1 MNFFLTIYN
10 EKTMNA
16 EDKRAEIID
25 RMLRYSRITS
35 SETDNEVGHHERQ
48 SSVTEPTVPEPIA
61 IIGVSGYF
69 PQCMNVKEYWDALD
83 NDRLL
88 IEEIPAS
95 RINWE
100 GVYDPSGKDLGKSHT
115 KWGGLIPNIRNFDP
129 QFFGILPSEAATMD
143 PRKRLL
149 LSSVYHA
156 LEDACYAPN
165 SLRTS
170 RTGVFIAVEDDEH
183 EQYLR
188 ELGLNAKVIGYGNS
202 TSLIANQLSYFFD
215 FRGPSEVINTM
226 CSGGAVAIHRAV
238 RALRSGEISL
248 AVVGAANILLHADP
262 FIALSRIGQMSPVNS
277 ISSFGKNAKGWL
289 RADGVASVILKPLS
303 KAVAD
308 KDPIYATIRNSAVN
322 YNGKGGM
329 SIATPNI
336 PAHVDVIRS
345 CYEEAEINPAQVGYI
360 EAQGMGNPVADIAE
374 WEACNRALKAIAH
387 DKKIE
392 IDNGSCRISTLK
404 PTTGH
409 MHAASA
415 LGSLFK
421 IIRSFQTNK
430 IHKILGLTEINP
442 DLDLNDQ
449 PCRLATETEQWKEE
463 QFPRLAGLHS
473 YGSGGNNAHI
483 LIEEYKG
490 GQNISPSSPE
500 DVIIPLSATTEEQC
514 RKMVKSLLEVVVTRP
529 DYELRSIAHTLQVG
543 RDVMKH
549 RVAFVVRSR
558 DELINQCKTYLEH
571 GVLHLE
577 TPVPGDRA
585 DVSSIAAA
593 WLKGEDVSWSR
604 IQYKFPANR
613 LHLPVYY
620 PFNDQDCWIGRDDQV
635 LSTKAETQ
643 STEDVKRDKASC
655 LKCEHS
661 LNGRCVGNKNG
672 QGCKKIGAVALKE
685 DGAFARAEQI
695 VRDVLSFFLRIPPA
709 DIELGKQFSAMGFDS
724 LLVTNLTNRFYE
736 QYGLKLEP
744 AIFFEQTTPRQLIEF
759 LIREFKDQFSDKPSA
774 LNAGEM
780 QSGTMSSSKDRT
792 VATDTAKSGQATK
805 YNHHSEQ
812 NPFPIAIVG
821 VSGRFPQAASIDQ
834 LWRNLVNG
842 KDSIDEVP
850 AGRWSVR
857 DHFHPDKEMANKQGK
872 SYGKWGGFLEGFCHF
887 DPGFFNITPAEAESM
902 SPKERLFL
910 ECAWHAVED
919 AGYTSQTL
927 RDEKVGVFS
936 GVTRGGIDPYRVSP
950 FTISNRVSYVMN
962 FNGPS
967 MTIDT
972 ACSSSL
978 VAIHEACQHIYTG
991 ECSVALAGGVH
1002 VFLDASHFSIL
1013 SSMYMLSPDGTSK
1026 PFGDNAN
1033 GMVPGEGVGIVML
1046 KPLQK
1051 AVLDGDHIYGVIKG
1065 SATNHGGKTNGFTVP
1080 NPRAH
1085 RDLVQDAL
1093 IKGGVNAREVSY
1105 VEAHGTGTSLGD
1117 PIEIR
1122 GLTEAFKKD
1131 SSQTAYCRIGSL
1143 KSNIGHLEAA
1153 AGVSG
1158 LVKILLQMKYRKLV
1172 PSLHSETLNPQID
1185 FSKTPF
1191 IVQQELEDWH
1201 PTNDKGIGISRIAC
1215 VSSFGA
1221 GGTNAH
1227 VVVEEYLEEEVASK
1241 STIDSS
1247 PSIILLSARNEDRL
1261 KEQAKLLHS
1270 FLKNSD
1276 RGYQFTLADL
1286 AYTLQ
1291 VGRVALEERL
1301 AIEATSLEELEI
1313 KLEHFLTQQRVVDK
1327 IYRGNRKENKETI
1340 ALFSNDSQMAA
1351 VVDSWA
1357 RTGNVAKLLSYWAK
1371 GIDYDWRK
1379 MYASV
1384 TEGHSLRRISLPGYP
1399 FTKEFYGIPPIMTLP
1414 TLRTEAPTLQHPLVH
1429 KNTSTF
1435 SEQKFSAEFTGD
1447 EFFLK
1452 DHVVNGERVLPGV
1465 AYLEMVNKAIRLA
1478 DGESL
1483 KDSKDIIVQLKN
1495 VAWVQPI
1502 IVREPIQVDIV
1513 VSPEDNGSINFEIS
1527 SHKPHDSF
1535 EKTIHSSGNATLIRT
1550 PTTQAVDIA
1559 TITTAADTRI
1569 FTAEECY
1576 AVFNKMGIVY
1586 GAAHKGIEKIY
1597 VRDEQLLAK
1606 LVLPS
1611 VVSETREMF
1620 QLHPSLLDSA
1630 LQAIAGFMMAEKAVY
1645 ADRWPLPIP
1654 FALGRLTVLNQC
1666 TSTMWASIRING
1678 EGELTGNED
1687 DFDSLSFDI
1696 NLTDE
1701 SGNICVQ
1708 FEKYTARILG
1718 ATVSRPGST
1727 GTLFVESRWEEDQV
1741 PAKNDAENARLRI
1754 VIICKENRL
1763 SEEEFRRHDESVQ
1776 IVALES
1782 SHDRID
1788 DRVGDYTMELLKSL
1802 RVLMK
1807 DKPVEAM
1814 LLQFVVRDHS
1824 EERVL
1829 KALFGLIRTAHTEN
1843 PKISGQLISVGQ
1855 DDTMQSIASRLRE
1868 TSSMPGIVQLRFVN
1882 GQRQRTVL
1890 REYFPESGE
1899 IKYPWKQN
1907 GVYLITGGMGGL
1919 GLIFANEILKQ
1930 IQPVTLILTGRSA
1943 SDEKIAATLTKLRAY
1958 GGVVDYRQIDVS
1970 HEEAVVELIGN
1981 ITQLYG
1987 GLNGIIHCAGVI
1999 KDRFILKNTGEH
2011 VLEVLAPKVR
2021 GLVNL
2026 DLATRYSAL
2035 DIFVLCSSSTSV
2047 LGNAGQGDYAVANA
2061 FMDEYALYRN
2071 SLVSTKKRHGLTVAV
2086 NWPLWKQGGMQVD
2099 KEVEQ
2104 MMSVSIGM
2112 IPMEESQGLRA
2123 LYQVI
2128 ASGSGQMMV
2137 LSGNLKKIRSV
2148 ILQASKVLRPTV
2160 VSAAEGNETN
2170 VRVAKELGNRP
2181 DIKDKAI
2188 AYFKKLLS
2196 VVIKLPADALE
2207 TDMPME
2213 EYGIDS
2219 IMVMKLTR
2227 ELENVFGSL
2236 PKTLF
2241 FEYQNIG
2248 ELSEYFLSSHTEKLY
2263 ALLDLKNLSRAEKKD
2278 IPEAIAPH
2286 SNEDVH
2292 VPIRSRRI
2300 GRFSS
2305 PDVQQVERKTVEKRR
2320 DIAIIGLAG
2329 QYPKAR
2335 NINEFWDNLC
2345 KGENCVTEVPGNR
2358 WDHSLYFDADKDKVG
2373 KTYTKWGG
2381 FLDGMDEFDPLFFN
2395 MSPKDAEVLDPQE
2408 RLFLQCA
2415 HAAVEDAGYTR
2426 ETLGR
2431 YRASGLNGN
2440 VGVYVGVMW
2449 EEYQLYGA
2457 QETAFGRPLVLSSS
2471 PSSIANRVSYY
2482 FNLHGPSIAVDTM
2495 CSSSLTSIHLACQ
2508 SLQSGECE
2516 VAIAGGVNVSLH
2528 PNKFLVLGYGRFASS
2543 KGLCE
2548 SFGVGGDGYVPGE
2561 GVGAVLLK
2569 PLDQAIAD
2577 NDHIYGV
2584 IKGTAV
2590 NHGGKAN
2597 GFTVP
2602 NPSAQANV
2610 IDRAMK
2616 MADFDPRT
2624 ISYLEAHG
2632 TGTALGDPIEIAG
2645 LSKVFNSKETQ
2656 YCAIGSVKS
2665 NIGHC
2670 ESAAGISGLT
2680 KVLLQMKHRQLVP
2693 SLHSAV
2699 LNSNIDFK
2707 NSPFQ
2712 VQQELAEW
2720 KRPVLNA
2727 GPEQKEWP
2735 RRAGIS
2741 SFGAGGSN
2749 SHILVEEYIPETAS
2763 VDSQG
2768 TSLNTSTDAA
2778 LIVLSAKNTDRL
2790 NEQVKQLLAEIQRGD
2805 YSDKDLP
2812 NIAYTL
2818 QVGREAM
2825 EQRMAITVSSISELT
2840 EKLTEFT
2847 LIDGKIENIVQ
2858 GKAKL
2863 HKDILSFFTSDD
2875 DMEKTIE
2882 NWIKKKKYEKL
2893 LGLWVNGFDIDWEK
2907 LHVNSRLTSGYPRRI
2922 SLPTYP
2928 FVRDRYWPDL
2938 KKPERFVHGNT
2949 AASFLHPLVHQN
2961 ISTFSEQKFS
2971 STFSGHEFFLKDH
2984 VIKGQKLL
2992 PGVTYMEMVTQAM
3005 LIATEQ
3011 RKGSVAIENM
3021 VWAQPLMVNGS
3032 PKKISIAISPDEHGE
3047 IRFEVSSEPD
3057 AIDHKR
3063 TVHSDGVVKLIDQ
3076 PGNLTLDIG
3085 HLKTQTD
3092 KVLTGSECY
3101 AFLSTL
3107 GIDYGPSQ
3115 QAIENIYI
3123 GDDQLLAQLVLPDS
3137 LSDTLDQYTLHPS
3150 LMDASVQ
3157 SLIGFSSQYYLNP
3170 AGMKVAVP
3178 FSVKSVAVIGPC
3190 THRMWA
3196 FVRRNGIQ
3204 NSASINSLADLS
3216 FDIDVADESGMVCV
3230 QLRGLTTR
3238 FLKKDNDEVGAP
3250 DILMIEPDWYQK
3262 EAGESRD
3269 INADHQKRLVVVIEN
3284 NAITEFLSGK
3294 FPEARILNL
3303 NLPQPS
3309 LHLTFENYAL
3319 AIFREVKQLLSAKL
3333 GSKTIIQVV
3342 VPRTHDGEILS
3353 AIAGLL
3359 KTAHSENPLFSGQI
3373 IFVEYEEGME
3383 NIAACLN
3390 EDLAAPSDTIIRHSG
3405 KKREVF
3411 ELRESVAIE
3420 STVNHCWKDRG
3431 VYLITGGAGGLG
3443 LIFAREI
3450 ASKTANAV
3458 VILTGRSPLTAELE
3472 IQLEKIRSHGIIIEY
3487 KQSDAAD
3494 IDSVQALTKFILNK
3508 YGSLHGIIHS
3518 AGILRDNFILKKAEG
3533 EVKEVFASKVTGIS
3547 NLDFAT
3553 KEVPLDFIILC
3564 SSTSGVTGNAGQAD
3578 YAMANGYLDWFARG
3592 RNTLVSDKQRSG
3604 MSISVNWP
3612 LWKEG
3617 GMQVTKAN
3625 EELLFENFGMIPL
3638 ESGPAFDSLYKAM
3651 AAGKQQLMLLQGDP
3665 NKLRVAF
3672 LKAPAV
3678 TGMTKPLI
3686 HSLENKDV
3694 KEVDTTDKKTKALAY
3709 FTKVLSV
3716 ALKLSESKINV
3727 DKPME
3732 EYGIDSVLVIRMTN
3746 ELEKIFG
3753 SLSKT
3758 LFFEYQT
3765 IRELTEYFE
3774 GAFPER
3780 LNALI
3785 GVEQNNP
3792 KVSDKIPVVSS
3803 DSGKGVA
3810 VRLGETRF
3818 KMLAGSQGK
3827 TVSDSALDIAIV
3839 GLSGSY
3845 PQAKD
3850 IESFW
3855 KVLKEGKNC
3864 ITEIPSDRWDHNQYF
3879 DAEKNKSGKTY
3890 GRWGG
3895 FMEGVD
3901 EFDPLFFGITPKEA
3915 EIMDP
3920 QERLFLQ
3927 CVYEA
3932 LEDAGFTKDG
3942 LGHNKITGSSGN
3954 VGVFVGVMNEEY
3966 QLFGAAETALGRPLV
3981 LSGNS
3986 AAIANRISYFF
3997 NLNGPSIAL
4006 NTMCSSSLTTV
4017 HLACQSLILGECE
4030 TAIAGGVNVTLHPNK
4045 YVSLSYGN
4053 FLSTDGLCK
4062 SFGSGGDGYVPGEGV
4077 GAIILKPLA
4086 KAIVDNDHIYGVI
4099 KGTAVN
4105 HGGKTN
4111 GYTVPNPKA
4120 QTNVIGK
4127 AMKVAGFEPHTISY
4141 LEAHGT
4147 GTRLG
4152 DPIEITG
4159 LNKAFNT
4166 DQKQFCALG
4175 SVKSNIGHCEGAAG
4189 IVGITKV
4196 LLQLKYHQLVPSL
4209 HATSLNPNIDF
4220 ENSPFVVQRELAD
4233 WKRPSFVLNGELR
4246 EYPRRAGVSA
4256 FGAGGA
4262 NAHVL
4267 IEEYIP
4273 ADNTFSV
4280 DFNQAESVKPAIIV
4294 LSAKTS
4300 QQLKQKAEK
4309 LIAWIHGEDDLSGR
4323 KLADMAYTLQMGREA
4338 MDERMAVV
4346 ATNFAVLEQ
4355 KLIEFVTGKTGI
4367 KNLYTGRI
4375 NQDDETFAASAAD
4388 KDMAHA
4394 IDVSIKNNDHGKL
4407 LDLWVKGLA
4416 FDWNTLYANV
4426 GASERPSK
4434 ISLPT
4439 YPFARKRCWFSRPA
4453 AEVKNENTF
4462 AAGPPLNGS
4471 LLSTPIMMEKQWRM
4485 KSPVVS
4491 GSRCEHV
4498 GILYTHESKDIA
4510 TKLAQEIPNSI
4521 LIDITA
4527 AEVFQNSQPDQRKW
4541 DKLDGLIDVTGY
4553 GNHAD
4558 DSFGWIKLIQYL
4570 IARGNIKIR
4579 LLCVTRG
4586 LTAFEN
4592 QNINLCGAAHAG
4604 LFRMLGS
4611 EYSHV
4616 TSGQMDLDRESTMDV
4631 QVNQIIKE
4639 LSISDVDTEVCYR
4652 GETRYVPQLTE
4663 IPVSLR
4669 PTKRI
4674 HFSPDQVLWITGG
4687 TRGLGYLCACHF
4699 VKQYGV
4705 RRLVLSG
4712 QEAFPS
4718 RDQWDQLCEQDST
4731 LARKIRN
4738 VLALEKLGV
4747 AVRVIGMNSNSLSQ
4761 SVHDIKRSWGAIHGV
4776 IHCAGVADHNN
4787 PAFIRK
4793 SSDDIRKVMT
4803 PKIAGLN
4810 MLYDCMHKE
4819 PLSFF
4824 ILFSSVSGVIPSLG
4838 AGQAAYSMANAYMD
4852 HFAES
4857 KFHDCP
4863 ITSLQWPNWKE
4874 TGMGEV
4880 KTKAYH
4886 QTGLQGLTDAE
4897 GLELLDIV
4905 INQNTGP
4912 VVLPAYVD
4920 RTLWH
4925 PQRLLHNKIQAE
4937 RTAVPQEDA
4946 TTRGRQSPESEGQL
4960 LTLKVRDWLTNLFSR
4975 ELKLEATDLKIDKPF
4990 QDYGIDSIL
4999 IMQLLDPIQKAL
5011 EQDVDPSIL
5020 YEYTTIKTFADWLVM
5035 TYPQILS
5042 RFLMTAVESEHGP
5055 KGEVKNEVTSSGKDI
5070 AVVGLTC
5077 RFPGAPDLKMY
5088 WRLLS
5093 EGSSGIGIVPEDRW
5107 SNPRSYSAGMIED
5120 PYSFDPKF
5128 FLMHDE
5134 DAEGMDPQAL
5144 LVLEE
5149 TLKLFCHAGYTTD
5162 EIKGKAV
5169 GVYLGGRSK
5178 HSPEPRKLASMRNPI
5193 VAAGQN
5199 YLSANVSQFFDLR
5212 GPSLTV
5218 DTACSSALVGMN
5230 MAILALQQGEIESAV
5245 VGGVSLLNSDETHRL
5260 FEQRGILGK
5269 GKDFHLFD
5277 QRANG
5282 IVLGEGI
5289 GLVML
5294 KTVDRALLDGDEI
5307 YATIKSVAIN
5317 NDGRTAGP
5325 ATPNIQ
5331 AQKEVMQAALNKAGK
5346 KPEEISHIEV
5356 NGSGSEVTDLIE
5368 LKAISS
5374 VYRSSVKIPCGLGSV
5389 KPNIGHPLCA
5399 EGIASFIK
5407 VVLMLSNKQFV
5418 PFLSGHRPMKYFDIA
5433 SSSFEFA
5440 RVLRSWPDAPY
5451 VAAINCFADG
5461 GTNAH
5466 VILETFE
5473 RSTGNVS
5480 VRKPLPLPPLNRKD
5494 LRTGHEQLPV
5504 EPSHFID
5511 VGISDPELCE
5521 SVWESF
5527 K

>member
-1 MNFFLTIYN
+1 
-10 EKTMNA
+10 MNA

-25 RMLRYSRITS
+25 RMLRHTRITS
-35 SETDNEVGHHERQ
+35 SDSEIGNDVGHREMQ
-48 SSVTEPTVPEPIA
+48 TSVSMQTLPEPIA

-83 NDRLL
+83 HDLPL
-88 IEEIPAS
+88 IEEIPAG

-100 GVYDPSGKDLGKSHT
+100 SVYDPSGKDPGKSHT
-115 KWGGLIPNIRNFDP
+115 KWGGVIPNIRNFDP

-165 SLRTS
+165 TLRKS

-188 ELGLNAKVIGYGNS
+188 ELGINPKVIGYGNS

-215 FRGPSEVINTM
+215 FRGPSEVIDTM

-277 ISSFGKNAKGWL
+277 ISSFGKDAKGWL

-303 KAVAD
+303 KAIAD

-336 PAHVDVIRS
+336 SAHVDVIRS
-345 CYEEAEINPAQVGYI
+345 CYEEAGIDPARVGYI

-387 DKKIE
+387 DRKIT

-409 MHAASA
+409 MHATSA

-442 DLDLNDQ
+442 DLDLNNQ

-490 GQNISPSSPE
+490 HQSISSSSSE
-500 DVIIPLSATTEEQC
+500 DVIIPLSAATEEQC
-514 RKMVKSLLEVVVTRP
+514 RKMVNSLLEVVATHSE
-529 DYELRSIAHTLQVG
+529 YELRSIAHTLQIG

-549 RVAFVVRSR
+549 KIAFVARSH
-558 DELINQCKTYLEH
+558 DELINQCKTYLET
-571 GVLHLE
+571 GVLDLE
-577 TPVPGDRA
+577 TSGVTVDRA
-585 DVSSIAAA
+585 AAISIAAA
-593 WLKGEDVSWSR
+593 WMKGEDVSWDR
-604 IQYKFPANR
+604 IQYKLPANR
-613 LHLPVYY
+613 LHFPVYY
-620 PFNDQDCWIGRDDQV
+620 SFNDQDCWTGHDDHV
-635 LSTKAETQ
+635 VTAKTETQ
-643 STEDVKRDKASC
+643 SAENVKRSKGSC
-655 LKCEHS
+655 LKCENS
-661 LNGRCVGNKNG
+661 INGRCAGNKNG
-672 QGCKKIGAVALKE
+672 TGCKKIGAVAFKE
-685 DGAFARAEQI
+685 EGAFARAEQI

-724 LLVTNLTNRFYE
+724 LLVTNLTHRFYE
-736 QYGLKLEP
+736 QYGLKLQP
-744 AIFFEQTTPRQLIEF
+744 AIFFEQTSPRQLIEF
-759 LIREFKDQFSDKPSA
+759 LILEFKDQFGDQRLS
-774 LNAGEM
+774 LNTGEI
-780 QSGTMSSSKDRT
+780 QSGTVSSLKDRT
-792 VATDTAKSGQATK
+792 VASDTGKSGQTTK
-805 YNHHSEQ
+805 YSRHSEQ
-812 NPFPIAIVG
+812 EHFPVAIIG
-821 VSGRFPQAASIDQ
+821 VSGRFPEAASIDQ
-834 LWRNLVNG
+834 LWLNLVKG

-850 AGRWSVR
+850 TGRWSVG

-887 DPGFFNITPAEAESM
+887 DPSFFNITPAEAELM

-1051 AVLDGDHIYGVIKG
+1051 AILDGDHIYGVIKG

-1080 NPRAH
+1080 NPQAH

-1093 IKGGVNAREVSY
+1093 AKSAVSAREISY

-1131 SSQTAYCRIGSL
+1131 TFETAYCRIGSL

-1191 IVQQELEDWH
+1191 IVQQGLEDWN
-1201 PTNDKGIGISRIAC
+1201 PTNEKGIGISRIAC
-1215 VSSFGA
+1215 LSSFGA

-1227 VVVEEYLEEEVASK
+1227 VVVEEYVGEQVTSE
-1241 STIDSS
+1241 STSHPIIDST
-1247 PSIILLSARNEDRL
+1247 PSVVLLSARNEDRL
-1261 KEQAKLLHS
+1261 KEQAKLLHD

-1276 RGYQFTLADL
+1276 RDYGFTLTDL

-1301 AIEATSLEELEI
+1301 AMEVSSIGELEI
-1313 KLEHFLTQQRVVDK
+1313 KLEHFLTQQKSFEK

-1340 ALFSNDSQMAA
+1340 ALFSNESQMAD
-1351 VVDSWA
+1351 VVDGWVRS
-1357 RTGNVAKLLSYWAK
+1357 GNVAKLLSYWVK
-1371 GIDYDWRK
+1371 GVDYDWRK
-1379 MYASV
+1379 MYAAKP
-1384 TEGHSLRRISLPGYP
+1384 EKHSPRRISLPGYP
-1399 FTKEFYGIPPIMTLP
+1399 FTKEFYGLPPIITAS
-1414 TLRTEAPTLQHPLVH
+1414 TSKVEDAIGQHPLVH

-1435 SEQKFSAEFTGD
+1435 SEQKFSTAFTGE

-1465 AYLEMVNKAIRLA
+1465 AYLEMVNKAIQLA
-1478 DGESL
+1478 DGEL
-1483 KDSKDIIVQLKN
+1483 PLRQDSKDIIVQLKN
-1495 VAWVQPI
+1495 VAWIQPI
-1502 IVREPIQVDIV
+1502 IVREPVQVDIV
-1513 VSPEDNGSINFEIS
+1513 VSPEEDGSVNFEITS
-1527 SHKPHDSF
+1527 RTPQDSL
-1535 EKTIHSSGNATLIRT
+1535 EKNIHSSGNATFIRRPKT
-1550 PTTQAVDIA
+1550 RAVDIA
-1559 TITTAADTRI
+1559 AMTAATDI
-1569 FTAEECY
+1569 QIYTAEECY
-1576 AVFNKMGIVY
+1576 AAFSKMGIAY
-1586 GAAHKGIEKIY
+1586 GAAHKGIEKVY
-1597 VRDEQLLAK
+1597 VRNGHLLAK

-1611 VVSETREMF
+1611 VVSETEKTF

-1630 LQAIAGFMMAEKAVY
+1630 LQAIAGFMIAEKEVY

-1654 FALGRLTVLNQC
+1654 FALGRLTVLSQC
-1666 TSTMWASIRING
+1666 TSTMWASIRMNG

-1696 NLTDE
+1696 DLTDE

-1708 FEKYTARILG
+1708 FEKYTARILET
-1718 ATVSRPGST
+1718 TVSHPGST
-1727 GTLFVESRWEEDQV
+1727 GTIIVESRWEEDR
-1741 PAKNDAENARLRI
+1741 ALEKNDAWNDRQRI
-1754 VIICKENRL
+1754 VIVCKENRL
-1763 SEEEFRRHDESVQ
+1763 SEEEFGWHDEDVQ
-1776 IVALES
+1776 LVELES
-1782 SHDRID
+1782 SHNRID
-1788 DRVGDYTMELLKSL
+1788 DRVSDYTLQLLTHL

-1807 DKPVEAM
+1807 DKPAEAM
-1814 LLQFVVRDHS
+1814 LLQFVVRDFG

-1829 KALFGLIRTAHTEN
+1829 KALFGLIRTAHIEN
-1843 PKISGQLISVGQ
+1843 PSISGQLINVGQ
-1855 DDTMQSIASRLRE
+1855 DDTVTSIASMLKE
-1868 TSSMPGIVQLRFVN
+1868 TSSIPGTAQFRFVN
-1882 GQRQRTVL
+1882 GQRQRIVL
-1890 REYFPESGE
+1890 RECLPVTGE
-1899 IKYPWKQN
+1899 IKHPWKQN

-1919 GLIFANEILKQ
+1919 GLIFANEILRQ
-1930 IQPVTLILTGRSA
+1930 IQPVTLILTGRA
-1943 SDEKIAATLTKLRAY
+1943 APDEKVAIALANLRAY

-1970 HEEAVVELIGN
+1970 HEDAVVGLIGN

-1999 KDRFILKNTGEH
+1999 KDSFILKNTGEH
-2011 VLEVLAPKVR
+2011 VLDVLAPKVQ

-2035 DIFVLCSSSTSV
+2035 DFFVLCSSSTSV
-2047 LGNAGQGDYAVANA
+2047 LGNVGQGDYAVANA

-2099 KEVEQ
+2099 REIEQ
-2104 MMSVSIGM
+2104 MISASIGM
-2112 IPMEESQGLRA
+2112 IPMEESQGLKA

-2137 LSGNLKKIRSV
+2137 LSGNLRKIRTA
-2148 ILQASKVLRPTV
+2148 ILQASNVIKPAA
-2160 VSAAEGNETN
+2160 VSDVKGNETDTA
-2170 VRVAKELGNRP
+2170 VAKQLGNRA
-2181 DIKDKAI
+2181 DIKDKAV
-2188 AYFKKLLS
+2188 AYFKKLLAG
-2196 VVIKLPADALE
+2196 VIKLPADSLE

-2248 ELSEYFLSSHTEKLY
+2248 DLSEYFLSSYTEKLY
-2263 ALLDLKNLSRAEKKD
+2263 ALLDLRNPGRAEEKPG
-2278 IPEAIAPH
+2278 IEAATH

-2292 VPIRSRRI
+2292 VPIRNRRI
-2300 GRFSS
+2300 GRLTG
-2305 PDVQQVERKTVEKRR
+2305 PGVQHEERKTSERRR

-2329 QYPKAR
+2329 RYPKAR
-2335 NINEFWDNLC
+2335 TINEFWDNLC
-2345 KGENCVTEVPGNR
+2345 EGKNCVTEVPSDR
-2358 WDHSLYFDADKDKVG
+2358 WDHNLYFDADKDKVG

-2381 FLDGMDEFDPLFFN
+2381 FMDGMDEFDPLFFN

-2508 SLQSGECE
+2508 SLQNDECE

-2569 PLDQAIAD
+2569 PLAQAIAD
-2577 NDHIYGV
+2577 NDQIYGV
-2584 IKGTAV
+2584 IKGSAV

-2616 MADFDPRT
+2616 MAGFDPRT

-2645 LSKVFNSKETQ
+2645 LSKAFNSKDTQ

-2680 KVLLQMKHRQLVP
+2680 KVLLQMKYRQLVP

-2707 NSPFQ
+2707 NTPFL

-2720 KRPVLNA
+2720 KRPVLTVET
-2727 GPEQKEWP
+2727 EQKEWP

-2749 SHILVEEYIPETAS
+2749 SHILVEEYIPESGSAGS
-2763 VDSQG
+2763 RVAP
-2768 TSLNTSTDAA
+2768 LNASTDVA
-2778 LIVLSAKNTDRL
+2778 LVVLSAKNTDRL
-2790 NEQVKQLLAEIQRGD
+2790 KEQVKQLLTEIRRAG

-2812 NIAYTL
+2812 SIAYTL

-2825 EQRMAITVSSISELT
+2825 EQRMAIIVSSISELT
-2840 EKLTEFT
+2840 GKLAGLTEG
-2847 LIDGKIENIVQ
+2847 DGQIENVIQ

-2882 NWIKKKKYEKL
+2882 NWIQKRKYEKL
-2893 LGLWVNGFDIDWEK
+2893 LGLWVNGFDIDWQK
-2907 LHVNSRLTSGYPRRI
+2907 LHVSSRLTNDSPRRM

-2938 KKPERFVHGNT
+2938 KKLNSVNANT
-2949 AASFLHPLVHQN
+2949 ATQSFLHPLVHQN
-2961 ISTFSEQKFS
+2961 TSTFSEQKFS
-2971 STFSGHEFFLKDH
+2971 STFSGYEFFLKDH

-2992 PGVTYMEMVTQAM
+2992 PGVTYIEMVSQAM
-3005 LIATEQ
+3005 LIASEQ
-3011 RKGSVAIENM
+3011 TKGSVAIENM
-3021 VWAQPLMVNGS
+3021 VWAKPLMVNGS
-3032 PKKISIAISPDEHGE
+3032 PKKISIAISPDENGE
-3047 IRFEVSSEPD
+3047 NRFEVNSETD
-3057 AIDHKR
+3057 TIDHKR
-3063 TVHSDGVVKLIDQ
+3063 TTHSDGIVKLIDQ

-3085 HLKTQTD
+3085 HLKTQTN

-3115 QAIENIYI
+3115 QAIENIYV
-3123 GDDQLLAQLVLPDS
+3123 GDDQLLAHLVLPDS

-3150 LMDASVQ
+3150 LMDASLQ
-3157 SLIGFSSQYYLNP
+3157 SLIGFSFQYADP
-3170 AGMKVAVP
+3170 AGMKVAIP
-3178 FSVKSVAVIGPC
+3178 FSVKSVTVAGPC
-3190 THRMWA
+3190 TPRMWA
-3196 FVRRNGIQ
+3196 FVRRNGMQ
-3204 NSASINSLADLS
+3204 DSTSIDDIEELS
-3216 FDIDVADESGMVCV
+3216 FDIDVADESGRVCV

-3238 FLKKDNDEVGAP
+3238 FLKKDNEEIGEP
-3250 DILMIEPDWYQK
+3250 GILMIEPDWYQK
-3262 EAGESRD
+3262 EAGKFPGTMV
-3269 INADHQKRLVVVIEN
+3269 DHLKHIVVVIEN
-3284 NAITEFLSGK
+3284 DAISEFLGNK
-3294 FPEARILNL
+3294 FPDARILNL

-3319 AIFREVKQLLSAKL
+3319 AIFSEVKQLLSAKL
-3333 GSKTIIQVV
+3333 SVKTIIQVV
-3342 VPRTHDGEILS
+3342 VPLGRDRQILS

-3373 IFVEYEEGME
+3373 IFVEQENGMDH
-3383 NIAACLN
+3383 IADCLKA
-3390 EDLAAPSDTIIRHSG
+3390 DLSGTADTIIRHDG
-3405 KKREVF
+3405 KRREVF
-3411 ELRESVAIE
+3411 VLRESTAMKAGVK
-3420 STVNHCWKDRG
+3420 HCWKDRG

-3443 LIFAREI
+3443 LIIAREI
-3450 ASKTANAV
+3450 AVRTKNAAV
-3458 VILTGRSPLTAELE
+3458 VLTGRSPLTAELQM
-3472 IQLEKIRSHGIIIEY
+3472 QLEKVRSYGITVEY
-3487 KQSDAAD
+3487 KQSDVVD
-3494 IDSVQALTKFILNK
+3494 IDSVQALTKFVLHK
-3508 YGSLHGIIHS
+3508 YGNLHGIIHS
-3518 AGILRDNFILKKAEG
+3518 AGILRDNFILKKTEA

-3547 NLDFAT
+3547 NLDIAT
-3553 KEVPLDFIILC
+3553 KEVALDFIILC

-3592 RNTLVSDKQRSG
+3592 RNMLVAGKQRSG

-3625 EELLFENFGMIPL
+3625 EELMFENFGMTPL
-3638 ESGPAFDSLYKAM
+3638 DSGLAFDSLYKAM
-3651 AAGKQQLMLLQGDP
+3651 ATGSQQLMLLQGDR
-3665 NKLRVAF
+3665 NKLRTAF
-3672 LKAPAV
+3672 LKAPAI
-3678 TGMTKPLI
+3678 TSIAEPLV
-3686 HSLENKDV
+3686 HSSGDKNAEG
-3694 KEVDTTDKKTKALAY
+3694 VDTTDMRTKALAY
-3709 FTKVLSV
+3709 FTKILSV
-3716 ALKLSESKINV
+3716 ALKLSESKISV

-3774 GAFPER
+3774 AAFPEK
-3780 LNALI
+3780 LDALI
-3785 GVEQNNP
+3785 GMGQNNS
-3792 KVSDKIPVVSS
+3792 KASGKTPVVSA
-3803 DSGKGVA
+3803 DSHKGIA
-3810 VRLGETRF
+3810 IPLGETRF
-3818 KMLAGSQGK
+3818 KMLAGSQK
-3827 TVSDSALDIAIV
+3827 KMVPDSALDIAIV

-3845 PQAKD
+3845 PQARD
-3850 IESFW
+3850 IATFW

-3864 ITEIPSDRWDHNQYF
+3864 ITEVPSDRWDHNQYF
-3879 DAEKNKSGKTY
+3879 DAEKNKTGKTY

-3895 FMEGVD
+3895 FIEGVD

-3942 LGHNKITGSSGN
+3942 LGHNRITGSSGN

-4030 TAIAGGVNVTLHPNK
+4030 AAIAGGVNVTLHPNK

-4086 KAIVDNDHIYGVI
+4086 KAIGDNDHIYGVI

-4175 SVKSNIGHCEGAAG
+4175 SVKSNVGHCEGAAG
-4189 IVGITKV
+4189 IAGITKV
-4196 LLQLKYHQLVPSL
+4196 LLQMKYRQLVPSL

-4220 ENSPFVVQRELAD
+4220 ENSPFVVQRELTD
-4233 WKRPSFVLNGELR
+4233 WKRG

-4273 ADNTFSV
+4273 ADNNFL
-4280 DFNQAESVKPAIIV
+4280 DDPNQANSNKPAIIV
-4294 LSAKTS
+4294 LSAKTP
-4300 QQLKQKAEK
+4300 QQLKQKAER
-4309 LIAWIHGEDDLSGR
+4309 LVTWIQGEEELSNR
-4323 KLADMAYTLQMGREA
+4323 KLADMAYTLQIGREA
-4338 MDERMAVV
+4338 MDERMAVI
-4346 ATNFAVLEQ
+4346 ATTFAILEQ

-4367 KNLYTGRI
+4367 QNLYTGRADQE
-4375 NQDDETFAASAAD
+4375 NKTFAD
-4388 KDMAHA
+4388 NDIAHA
-4394 IDVSIKNNDHGKL
+4394 FDYSIKNNDHGKL
-4407 LDLWVKGLA
+4407 LDLWIKGLTV
-4416 FDWNTLYANV
+4416 DWNKLYTDVKAD
-4426 GASERPSK
+4426 ERPAR

-4439 YPFARKRCWFSRPA
+4439 YPFARKRCWFSRPVEEKSENA
-4453 AEVKNENTF
+4453 AESGS
-4462 AAGPPLNGS
+4462 ALNGS
-4471 LLSTPIMMEKQWRM
+4471 LMSIPVMLEKQWRR
-4485 KSPVVS
+4485 KSAVVN
-4491 GSRCEHV
+4491 GPPCKYV
-4498 GILYTHESKDIA
+4498 GILYTHESKNIA
-4510 TKLAQEIPNSI
+4510 TKLAQQLPTGI
-4521 LIDITA
+4521 LIDIA
-4527 AEVFQNSQPDQRKW
+4527 DLEIFNVNQPDRKW
-4541 DKLDGLIDVTGY
+4541 GKLDGLIDVTGY
-4553 GNHAD
+4553 GNHPE
-4558 DSFGWIKLIQYL
+4558 DSLGWIKLIQYL
-4570 IARGNIKIR
+4570 IARGNDVKIQ

-4592 QNINLCGAAHAG
+4592 RNINLAGATHAG

-4616 TSGQMDLDRESTMDV
+4616 ISRQIDVDRESTIDV
-4631 QVNQIIKE
+4631 QVDQIVKE
-4639 LSISDVDTEVCYR
+4639 LSVSDVDTEICYR

-4663 IPVSLR
+4663 IPVSLS
-4669 PTKRI
+4669 PVKRF
-4674 HFSPDQVLWITGG
+4674 HFSPEQVLWITGG

-4699 VKQYGV
+4699 VKHYGV

-4712 QEAFPS
+4712 QEAFPP
-4718 RDQWDQLCEQDST
+4718 RDQWDSLCEQDST
-4731 LARKIRN
+4731 LAQKIRN

-4747 AVRVIGMNSNSLSQ
+4747 AVRVVGMNNNSLAQ
-4761 SVHDIKRSWGAIHGV
+4761 SVNDIKESWGAIHGV

-4793 SSDDIRKVMT
+4793 SLEDIRKVMV

-4810 MLYDCMHKE
+4810 TLYDCMHKE

-4824 ILFSSVSGVIPSLG
+4824 VLFSSVSGVIPSLG

-4857 KFHDCP
+4857 RSHDCSV
-4863 ITSLQWPNWKE
+4863 TSLQWPNWKE

-4897 GLELLDIV
+4897 GLELLDIA
-4905 INQNTGP
+4905 INRNAGP
-4912 VVLPAYVD
+4912 VVLPAFVD

-4925 PQRLLHNKIQAE
+4925 PHRLLHNRIHTE
-4937 RTAVPQEDA
+4937 RTAVPLEGA
-4946 TTRGRQSPESEGQL
+4946 ETRGQQPRESEGQL
-4960 LTLKVRDWLTNLFSR
+4960 LTVKVRDWLTNLFSR
-4975 ELKLEATDLKIDKPF
+4975 ELKLEASDLRVDKPF

-4999 IMQLLDPIQKAL
+4999 IMQLLDPIKKAL

-5020 YEYTTIKTFADWLVM
+5020 YEYTTIKTFSEWLVM

-5042 RFLMTAVESEHGP
+5042 RFLMTEVDNGYGS
-5055 KGEVKNEVTSSGKDI
+5055 KNEVKNGLIPSGKDI
-5070 AVVGLTC
+5070 AVIGLTC
-5077 RFPGAPDLKMY
+5077 RFPGAPDLEKY

-5093 EGSSGIGIVPEDRW
+5093 EGSSGIDIVPEDRW
-5107 SNPRSYSAGMIED
+5107 HNPRNYAAGMIED
-5120 PYSFDPKF
+5120 PYGFDAKF
-5128 FLMHDE
+5128 FLMHNE

-5144 LVLEE
+5144 VVLEE
-5149 TLKLFCHAGYTTD
+5149 SLKLFYHAGYTTE

-5178 HSPEPRKLASMRNPI
+5178 HSPEPGKLASMRNPI

-5230 MAILALQQGEIESAV
+5230 MAVLALQHGEIESAV
-5245 VGGVSLLNSDETHRL
+5245 VGGVSLLASDETHRL

-5294 KTVDRALLDGDEI
+5294 KTVERALLDGDEI

-5331 AQKEVMQAALNKAGK
+5331 AQKDVMHAALNKAGK
-5346 KPEEISHIEV
+5346 KPEEIAYIEV

-5374 VYRSSVKIPCGLGSV
+5374 VYRASAKVPCGLGSV

-5407 VVLMLSNKQFV
+5407 VVLMLNNKRFV
-5418 PFLSGHRPMKYFDIA
+5418 PFRSGHLPMKYFDI
-5433 SSSFEFA
+5433 SSSPFEFS
-5440 RVLRSWPDAPY
+5440 RVVRSWPDAPY
-5451 VAAINCFADG
+5451 VAAVNCFADG

-5466 VILETFE
+5466 VILEAFE
-5473 RSTGNVS
+5473 RDGNVA
-5480 VRKPLPLPPLNRKD
+5480 VRKPLAPPPLNRKD
-5494 LRTGHEQLPV
+5494 LRTGHLQPPA
-5504 EPSHFID
+5504 EPSDFIGD
-5511 VGISDPELCE
+5511 AISDAELCE